1 MEKTISPKMNPLKIQ
16 SEIPE
21 KNYKVRSFI
30 PVRFML
36 FCFLIPITVFS
47 IVNL

>member
-1 MEKTISPKMNPLKIQ
+1 MEKTISPEMNPQKIQ

-30 PVRFML
+30 PVRFMF
-36 FCFLIPITVFS
+36 FCFLIPVTVLS
-47 IVNL
+47 IV